1 MSTAPVTAVTVTVTS
16 DGCAVVELDGQ
27 PPQQFQAD
35 DLSQARHQAVELVI
49 AYARHIGQPITLH
62 ARDSDASHLLEIHPD
77 GAVRH
82 TGTAPPARQGSGSAP
97 RILACPPTAGRQ
109 RRRWPLVAAVAATG
123 LAVSAALWLR
133 PAANDSAVTTAGTAS
148 TARGTAAAPT
158 PAPAAV
164 DAGTLGVTA
173 AARSASPRPVPLPVA
188 VAPVAWNS
196 AATWQQR
203 SLRQASRPIITWT
216 EGASTQ
222 VAPVQRPVA
231 PPPPPRADPPSGGP
245 PTAEQPR
252 PQVVINPDPVAAEP
266 QPAPQRPA
274 GPAMPDRPTNPINP
288 N

>member
-1 MSTAPVTAVTVTVTS
+1 MSTASVTTATVTVTS
-16 DGCAVVELDGQ
+16 DGCAVVEFDGQ

-49 AYARHIGQPITLH
+49 AYARHIGQPIALH

-77 GAVRH
+77 GTVRY

-148 TARGTAAAPT
+148 TAPGTAAAPT
-158 PAPAAV
+158 PAPVAV
-164 DAGTLGVTA
+164 PADTLGVTT

-203 SLRQASRPIITWT
+203 RLRQASWPVTTWT
-216 EGASTQ
+216 AAPSAQ
-222 VAPVQRPVA
+222 VAPVPEASGISTAPTSRAPAAA
-231 PPPPPRADPPSGGP
+231 PP
-245 PTAEQPR
+245 TR
-252 PQVVINPDPVAAEP
+252 PQVIINPDPAAAAP
-266 QPAPQRPA
+266 RRAPQRPA
-274 GPAMPDRPTNPINP
+274 GPAMPDQPANPDNP